1 MPTGTLAGAVG
12 AGIVGGANIANG
24 QSGQS
29 SGSSQ
34 YTNDATS
41 AGGSSGSSWE
51 SGYNVADSWMK
62 ADSDSVADSWN
73 YGFSDAE
80 NQSANQSYGFNS
92 VYGAEASARS
102 LEYAREANLMQQ
114 QMWQRQADYNAEQ
127 ARIDRQF
134 QEKMSNTAYQRAV
147 ADLFAA
153 GLNPILAVG
162 NMGASTPVGAM
173 GTSGLANMNM
183 AQSFAD
189 QRGENSSWGKSY
201 GWSKSRSAGG
211 SHAESHSRQR
221 AGSHSEGGYSGGS
234 KNNSWNKSVEHGQ
247 GTSQNQSS
255 NTNNL
260 KSLLSGLAGLIGG
273 GSAKD
278 NANRDKRPHIV
289 KTP

>member
-1 MPTGTLAGAVG
+1 MPASTIAGALG
-12 AGIVGGANIANG
+12 AVANLGNG

-34 YTNDATS
+34 STNDATS

-62 ADSDSVADSWN
+62 ADSNSVADSWN
-73 YGFSDAE
+73 YGFSDAQ
-80 NQSANQSYGFNS
+80 NQSANQSFGFNN

-102 LEYAREANLMQQ
+102 LEYARETNKLQQ
-114 QMWQRQADYNAEQ
+114 EMWQKKADYNANQ
-127 ARIDRQF
+127 AKLDREF
-134 QEKMSNTAYQRAV
+134 QEYMSNTAYQRAV
-147 ADLFAA
+147 KDLFAA

-173 GTSGLANMNM
+173 ATSGLANMNM
-183 AQSFAD
+183 AQSFTD

-211 SHAESHSRQR
+211 SHAESHSRER

-234 KNNSWNKSVEHGQ
+234 KNSSWNKSVEHGQ
-247 GTSQNQSS
+247 STSQS
-255 NTNNL
+255 
-260 KSLLSGLAGLIGG
+260 
-273 GSAKD
+273 
-278 NANRDKRPHIV
+278 
-289 KTP
+289 

>member
-1 MPTGTLAGAVG
+1 MAVGTIAGALG
-12 AGIVGGANIANG
+12 AAANIGNG

-34 YTNDATS
+34 STNDATS

-62 ADSDSVADSWN
+62 ADSNSVADSWN
-73 YGFSDAE
+73 YGYSDAE
-80 NQSANQSYGFNS
+80 NQSANQAYGFNS

-102 LEYAREANLMQQ
+102 LEYAREANKLQQ
-114 QMWQRQADYNAEQ
+114 EMWQKQANYNAEQ
-127 ARIDRQF
+127 AAIDREF
-134 QEKMSNTAYQRAV
+134 QKEMSNTAYQRAV
-147 ADLFAA
+147 KDLFAA

-173 GTSGLANMNM
+173 ATSGLANMNM

-211 SHAESHSRQR
+211 SHAESHSRER

-234 KNNSWNKSVEHGQ
+234 KNSSWNKSVEHGQ
-247 GTSQNQSS
+247 STSQNQSS

>member
-1 MPTGTLAGAVG
+1 MAVGTIAGALG
-12 AGIVGGANIANG
+12 AAANIGNG

-34 YTNDATS
+34 STNDATS

-73 YGFSDAE
+73 YGYSDAQ
-80 NQSANQSYGFNS
+80 NQSANQSYGFNNI
-92 VYGAEASARS
+92 YGAEASARS
-102 LEYAREANLMQQ
+102 VEYAREANRLQQ
-114 QMWQRQADYNAEQ
+114 EMWQKQADYNAKQ
-127 ARIDRQF
+127 AELDRQF
-134 QEKMSNTAYQRAV
+134 QMYMSNTAYQRAV
-147 ADLFAA
+147 KDLFAA

-173 GTSGLANMNM
+173 ATSGLANMNM
-183 AQSFAD
+183 AQSFTD

-211 SHAESHSRQR
+211 SHAESHSKER

-234 KNNSWNKSVEHGQ
+234 KNSSWNKSVEHGQ
-247 GTSQNQSS
+247 STSQNQSS

-278 NANRDKRPHIV
+278 NEKRDKRPHIT

>member
-1 MPTGTLAGAVG
+1 MPASTIAGALG
-12 AGIVGGANIANG
+12 AVANLGNG

-29 SGSSQ
+29 SGNSQ
-34 YTNDATS
+34 STNDATS

-62 ADSDSVADSWN
+62 ADSNSVADSWN
-73 YGFSDAE
+73 YGYSDAQ
-80 NQSANQSYGFNS
+80 NQAANESFGFNN

-102 LEYAREANLMQQ
+102 LEYAREANRLQKE
-114 QMWQRQADYNAEQ
+114 MWQKQANYNAEQ
-127 ARIDRQF
+127 AKIDRSF
-134 QEKMSNTAYQRAV
+134 QEYMSNTAYQRAV
-147 ADLFAA
+147 KDLFAA

-173 GTSGLANMNM
+173 ATSGLANMNM
-183 AQSFAD
+183 AQSYAD
-189 QRGENSSWGKSY
+189 QQGANSSWGKSY

-211 SHAESHSRQR
+211 SHAESHSRER

-234 KNNSWNKSVEHGQ
+234 KNSSWNKSEEHGQ
-247 GTSQNQSS
+247 STSQNQSS

-278 NANRDKRPHIV
+278 NENRDKRPHIV

>member
-1 MPTGTLAGAVG
+1 MAVGTIAGALG
-12 AGIVGGANIANG
+12 AVSNIGNG

-34 YTNDATS
+34 STNDATS

-62 ADSDSVADSWN
+62 ADSNSVADSWN
-73 YGFSDAE
+73 YGYSDAE
-80 NQSANQSYGFNS
+80 NQSANQAYGFNS

-102 LEYAREANLMQQ
+102 LQYAREANKLQQ
-114 QMWQRQADYNAEQ
+114 EMWQKQADYNAEQ
-127 ARIDRQF
+127 AELDRQF
-134 QEKMSNTAYQRAV
+134 QMYMSNTAYQRAV
-147 ADLFAA
+147 KDLFDA

-173 GTSGLANMNM
+173 ATSGLANMNM
-183 AQSFAD
+183 AQSFTD

-201 GWSKSRSAGG
+201 GWSKSRSEGG
-211 SHAESHSRQR
+211 SHAESHSRER

-234 KNNSWNKSVEHGQ
+234 KNSSWNKSVEHGQ
-247 GTSQNQSS
+247 STSQNQSS

>member
-1 MPTGTLAGAVG
+1 
-12 AGIVGGANIANG
+12 
-24 QSGQS
+24 
-29 SGSSQ
+29 
-34 YTNDATS
+34 
-41 AGGSSGSSWE
+41 
-51 SGYNVADSWMK
+51 MK
-62 ADSDSVADSWN
+62 ANSDSVADSWN
-73 YGFSDAE
+73 YGYSDAQ

-102 LEYAREANLMQQ
+102 LEYAKEANRLQQ
-114 QMWQRQADYNAEQ
+114 EMWQKQANFNAEQ
-127 ARIDRQF
+127 AQLDRDF
-134 QEKMSNTAYQRAV
+134 QERMANTAYQRAV
-147 ADLFAA
+147 KDLFAA

-173 GTSGLANMNM
+173 ATSGLANMNM

-234 KNNSWNKSVEHGQ
+234 KNSSWNKSVEHGQ
-247 GTSQNQSS
+247 STSQNQSS

>member
-1 MPTGTLAGAVG
+1 MAVGTIAGALG
-12 AGIVGGANIANG
+12 AAANIGNG

-34 YTNDATS
+34 STNDATS

-62 ADSDSVADSWN
+62 ADSDSIADSWN
-73 YGFSDAE
+73 YGYSDAQ
-80 NQSANQSYGFNS
+80 NQSANQAYGFNN

-102 LEYAREANLMQQ
+102 LEYAREANKLQQ
-114 QMWQRQADYNAEQ
+114 EMWQKQADYNAQQ
-127 ARIDRQF
+127 AELDRQF
-134 QEKMSNTAYQRAV
+134 QMYMSNTAYQRAV
-147 ADLFAA
+147 KDLFAA

-173 GTSGLANMNM
+173 ATSGLANMNM
-183 AQSFAD
+183 AQSFTD

-211 SHAESHSRQR
+211 SHAESHSRER

-234 KNNSWNKSVEHGQ
+234 KNSSWNKSVEHGQ
-247 GTSQNQSS
+247 STSQNQSS

-260 KSLLSGLAGLIGG
+260 KSLLNGLAGLIGG